1 MSEDPYINHLIF
13 QKYLVK
19 KRIGKGSFG
28 TVYSGIITQTHEKIA
43 IKFEKRE
50 KNKNGTLETEAYRL
64 IYLQG
69 PYIPKIICYGN
80 NHTHNI
86 LVQELL
92 GSSLENLFNLCHK
105 KFSLKTVCVLGIE
118 MIKRIK
124 YIHNKHHIHRDI
136 KPDNFMT
143 GRDDKENKI
152 YLIDFGL
159 AKKYFST
166 SKKTHIKFTT
176 GKSLTGTARYCAR
189 NAHKGFE
196 QSRRDDIES
205 IGYVLIYFLNGNL
218 PWQGLKIKE
227 GEDQFKKI
235 AEKKCN
241 TSFEELTKNT
251 HEEFLLYFKHVDSL
265 EFEDQPDYDYLIGLF
280 QSMIDKYCNDCFY
293 DFDWKKNVIEH
304 FSSGQGKNIKKN
316 NSNNSNGNNN
326 GNVSFISNNNKS
338 KDVSL
343 FVCKNNES
351 KIEKDDRS
359 NDDND
364 IKKDN
369 NLFIK
374 EDNDDDNFKIN
385 SGKHLKKMRS
395 NSSVNI
401 KGNLKYNDNFFDKE
415 NNDKNK
421 KNQNNNNFV
430 NNEITDLQNINNNHN
445 INVLATSRKY
455 NEGNKKDKIKNKK
468 NKNIEIS
475 DINVEVS
482 KEKGNEETRIT
493 DNINNNNNNNNNPIN
508 NINYKNNNQKNNF
521 NDKNKNNQTN
531 KKKKRHNSMTE
542 IEIKDDIKC
551 CKIF

>member
-1 MSEDPYINHLIF
+1 MSEDSYINHLIF
-13 QKYLVK
+13 QKYLIK

-92 GSSLENLFNLCHK
+92 GRSLENLFNSCNK

-118 MIKRIK
+118 MIKRIR

-166 SKKTHIKFTT
+166 SKQTHIKFTT
-176 GKSLTGTARYCAR
+176 GKSLTGTARYCSR

-364 IKKDN
+364 IQKDN
-369 NLFIK
+369 NLFIN
-374 EDNDDDNFKIN
+374 EDNEDENFKIN
-385 SGKHLKKMRS
+385 GGHLKKIRS
-395 NSSVNI
+395 NSSLNI
-401 KGNLKYNDNFFDKE
+401 KGKFNRSFLDKE
-415 NNDKNK
+415 YNDKNK
-421 KNQNNNNFV
+421 KNNHFV
-430 NNEITDLQNINNNHN
+430 NNENRDFENINNYNN
-445 INVLATSRKY
+445 INVLVSSRKF
-455 NEGNKKDKIKNKK
+455 NEGNKKDKIKNVK
-468 NKNIEIS
+468 NKKIEVS
-475 DINVEVS
+475 DINVEIS
-482 KEKGNEETRIT
+482 KEKVNEETGIT
-493 DNINNNNNNNNNPIN
+493 DNNNNNNNNQNN
-508 NINYKNNNQKNNF
+508 NINYNNNNNNQNINNKKKNN
-521 NDKNKNNQTN
+521 KTN

-551 CKIF
+551 CEIF